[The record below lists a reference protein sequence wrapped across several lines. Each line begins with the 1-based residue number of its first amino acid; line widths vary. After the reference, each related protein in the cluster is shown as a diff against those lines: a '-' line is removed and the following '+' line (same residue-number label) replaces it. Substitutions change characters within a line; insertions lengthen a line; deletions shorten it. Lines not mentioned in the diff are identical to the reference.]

1 VTLPVTWNDYL
12 DLDVQIFGPRTE
24 RRYYETAWYSLRN
37 KTLGLITPNSASEW
51 VLDIAY
57 EDTIQF
63 LGDGV
68 ENVTI
73 TVLDRTQVTHF
84 AYGFILI
91 NDKATTSLSNPT
103 ENNRHCNMEKW
114 WKVAY
119 YLYIALVIN
128 NFTFFIIGASLWHTI
143 GITMSL
149 QMIIYFP
156 MMHNYPPSC
165 LSKFFKDFEITIGK
179 VDRYNIQEW
188 LLNLKASDLVKDGTT
203 NYRFERQG
211 FVRYNML
218 YNAIEVLFIW
228 GVALVFVV
236 LIFIL
241 RILC

>member
-1 VTLPVTWNDYL
+1 M
-12 DLDVQIFGPRTE
+12 E
-24 RRYYETAWYSLRN
+24 
-37 KTLGLITPNSASEW
+37 EW
-51 VLDIAY
+51 W
-57 EDTIQF
+57 
-63 LGDGV
+63 
-68 ENVTI
+68 
-73 TVLDRTQVTHF
+73 R
-84 AYGFILI
+84 
-91 NDKATTSLSNPT
+91 
-103 ENNRHCNMEKW
+103 
-114 WKVAY
+114 VAY

-179 VDRYNIQEW
+179 HDRYNIQKW
-188 LLNLKASDLVKDGTT
+188 LLNLKDSDLVKDGTT